1 MQIANSASQWM
12 TIRVGHNALSFAM
25 PDEKGD
31 VHFSPYEVK
40 SSVSVAANL
49 REAFKTNTLLQSAG
63 ERVRV
68 LVDSPVL
75 VVPVELFDKKD
86 IEPSYHYTYPG
97 LSQEIV
103 TYNVLP
109 DLNAVA
115 VFSIGKDLRLVIDD
129 HFREVRLIS
138 AMSPVWRYLHER
150 SFATTR
156 QKLYG
161 YFHEQRVEVFAYQ
174 QNRFRFCNSF
184 DARHAHDALYFL
196 LYVWKQ
202 LQLRQQ
208 DDELYLVGDLPD
220 QDSLLTEL
228 KKYVK
233 RTYLINP
240 SVDFYRAQVTKIEGM
255 PFDLQ
260 TLFVKGR

>member
-12 TIRVGHNALSFAM
+12 TIRVGRNALSFAM

-31 VHFSPYEVK
+31 VQFSPYKVK
-40 SSVSVAANL
+40 SSISVAANL

-86 IEPSYHYTYPG
+86 MEPSYHYTYPG

-115 VFSIGKDLRLVIDD
+115 VFSIGKDLRMVIDD
-129 HFREVRLIS
+129 HFQEVRLIS
-138 AMSPVWRYLHER
+138 VMSHVWRYLHER
-150 SFATTR
+150 SFASTR

-161 YFHEQRVEVFAYQ
+161 YFHEQRVEVFSYQ

-208 DDELYLVGDLPD
+208 EDELFVVGDLPD
-220 QDSLLTEL
+220 QDWLLAEL
-228 KKYVK
+228 KKYIK
-233 RTYLINP
+233 RTFLINP